1 VEIDAGDTYAYD
13 EDGKKT
19 QADREEAAKQRI
31 FSMLPDDQRDE
42 LTALFDEFEAGE
54 TAEAR
59 YARAM
64 DNLQPLI
71 LNDSNDGGD
80 WREHD
85 VKAEQVYGRQGR
97 TRLGSEELYEVTD
110 SIIKKHIEK
119 GNLERRI

>member
-1 VEIDAGDTYAYD
+1 MAVMSYILREYANEDVDIAKVMLMCLIHDIVEIDAGDTYAYD

-19 QADREEAAKQRI
+19 QNEREAAAKQRI
-31 FSMLPDDQRDE
+31 FSMLPNDQKDE

-54 TAEAR
+54 TAESR

-80 WREHD
+80 
-85 VKAEQVYGRQGR
+85 
-97 TRLGSEELYEVTD
+97 
-110 SIIKKHIEK
+110 
-119 GNLERRI
+119 